1 MQSWKTILKNFVSL
15 ASAELLSKLIAFFTT
30 IYLARVITPDGFGII
45 GFATAFISYFLLF
58 IDLGMDTISI
68 KKIAQDKSVIE
79 KYVNGVLSF
88 RILFSIIMYL
98 ILAFIV
104 LVIDISSIQQ
114 AAILLL
120 GLNLLVRSL
129 TLDFVFQAT
138 EKIKYLSMRIIGQN
152 LINLLFVLLL
162 VKDFS
167 DVLYVIIIFVVSNLI
182 TSVWMLIKYSNIFE
196 KFRWNLDFA
205 FIKNL
210 IGESFPLVISA
221 FMISIYY
228 NLDMVM
234 LGAIKTETEV
244 GIYNAVYRI
253 FMLGILPISVIVK
266 IMLPSISRVD
276 NKEKLLDSLI
286 KYGTMLLLSSVL
298 IATIL
303 FIYAAPIMKIV
314 FGDMYISGVLALTI
328 IALNVAVIGVNVFFG
343 NPLTVWGLQ
352 RQYAVAI
359 TLGAIANIILNI
371 LLIPE
376 YSYNGAAF
384 ATVLSEVVVFLGV
397 FYLFTKHSRKIL

>member
-244 GIYNAVYRI
+244 GIYNAVYKI

-371 LLIPE
+371 ILIPE